1 MSGPLIDHARL
12 GRRLRRWLALLVVA
26 TLVAWLVGGLIGDG
40 PTLRS
45 LTGLL
50 GVGVLLALFVEIVV
64 VGGAAVAAALRAG
77 ERGERLAAPDVSLVP
92 PQVAARLRWRRAPGA
107 R

>member
-1 MSGPLIDHARL
+1 MSGLVDHARL

-26 TLVAWLVGGLIGDG
+26 TLVAWLVGGALGDG
-40 PTLRS
+40 LALRD
-45 LTGLL
+45 LAGLS
-50 GVGVLLALFVEIVV
+50 GVAVLLALLVEVFI

-92 PQVAARLRWRRAPGA
+92 PQVAARLRRRRAPGA

>member
-1 MSGPLIDHARL
+1 VSGLIDHARI
-12 GRRLRRWLALLVVA
+12 GRRLRRWLVLLVLA
-26 TLVAWLVGGLIGDG
+26 TLSAWLIGGVLGDG
-40 PTLRS
+40 PTLR
-45 LTGLL
+45 GLAGL
-50 GVGVLLALFVEIVV
+50 VGVAVLLALLVEVFI

-92 PQVAARLRWRRAPGA
+92 PQVAARLRERRAPGA